1 METIIKAENLR
12 KEYIMFEKSGL
23 AINKTVGAVAVNDI
37 NLEVYAGEFI
47 SIMGPSGS
55 GKSTLLNLISSM
67 DTPTRGNVYIDGKK
81 IKTMSEAAQ
90 SELRYKTIGFVFQNF
105 NLLENLSCRENITL
119 PLILNAV
126 EQNKIDQ
133 EVETMAE
140 ILDVNEVLNKMPNE
154 CSGGQQQRVAI
165 ARALVANPKIIVA
178 DEPTGNLDK
187 ENSKRVMRFLRHI
200 NDESKITVLMVTHDA
215 MVASY
220 SDKVLYLRDGKIEK
234 EVVRGIKGQREFF
247 NEILEL
253 VSEDSM
259 F

>member
-1 METIIKAENLR
+1 MEAIIKAENLR

-23 AINKTVGAVAVNDI
+23 AVNKKIGAVAVNDI
-37 NLEVYAGEFI
+37 NLEVQAGEFI
-47 SIMGPSGS
+47 AIMGPSGS

-81 IKTMSEAAQ
+81 LRTMSEADQ

-105 NLLENLSCRENITL
+105 NLLENLTCAENITL
-119 PLILNAV
+119 PLTLNAV
-126 EQNKIDQ
+126 DQKTIDG
-133 EVETMAE
+133 EIETIAQ
-140 ILDVNEVLNKMPNE
+140 ILDVDEVLKKMPTE

-187 ENSKRVMRFLRHI
+187 ENSKRVMRFLRNI
-200 NDESKITVLMVTHDA
+200 NDERKITVLMVTHDA
-215 MVASY
+215 MIASY
-220 SDKVLYLRDGKIEK
+220 SDKVLYLRDGNIEK
-234 EVVRGIKGQREFF
+234 EVIRGVRGQREFF